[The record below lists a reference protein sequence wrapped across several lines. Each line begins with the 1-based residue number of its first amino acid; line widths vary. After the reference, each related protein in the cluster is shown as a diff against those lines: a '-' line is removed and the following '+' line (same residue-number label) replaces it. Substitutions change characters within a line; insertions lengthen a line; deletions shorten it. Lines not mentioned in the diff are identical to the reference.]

1 MSTCI
6 HAEHVSLVVEVAA
19 YFKDDNILFL
29 VMRSCASFVAVAG
42 HTGAIHE
49 ASILLHEFD
58 KGEENG
64 ANDCDD
70 S

>member
-1 MSTCI
+1 M
-6 HAEHVSLVVEVAA
+6 L
-19 YFKDDNILFL
+19 DNILFVIL
-29 VMRSCASFVAVAG
+29 CCAAFVAVAG

-64 ANDCDD
+64 TNDCDD

>member
-19 YFKDDNILFL
+19 CFMLDNILFVIL
-29 VMRSCASFVAVAG
+29 CCAAFVAVAG

-64 ANDCDD
+64 TNDCDD